1 MTRRWF
7 GVLLLLAG
15 CAKSAD
21 ALTAAMRTV
30 YANVS
35 AGGTGCEPAEMTIS
49 ADANPYMWKVT
60 CRGKTFSCTA
70 PQGAPDGAAI
80 CVAE

>member
-1 MTRRWF
+1 MTRLWC
-7 GVLLLLAG
+7 GVLLLVLAG

-21 ALTAAMRTV
+21 GM

-49 ADANPYMWKVT
+49 ADATPYAWKVT

-70 PQGAPDGAAI
+70 PQGAPNGAAL